1 MGQYG
6 HVLSLLGFLLA
17 ALLIAAGLAA
27 VRSVVD
33 DTEQIDRTAERLFGH
48 ASPGRLDGQE

>member
-1 MGQYG
+1 M
-6 HVLSLLGFLLA
+6 LLLLA
-17 ALLIAAGLAA
+17 LLAGAVLLAAGLAA

-33 DTEQIDRTAERLFGH
+33 DTEQIDRAAERLFGH